1 MRKQKNKVRGSLR
14 KRLMHAFSL
23 VNLITIL
30 LMFAMTTFFIGFSL
44 HVFSGL
50 LSESVAGQMA
60 GALSNGMGMAP
71 ESLGEPYRLTAL
83 DVTAQDI
90 GAQDENPIDIYL
102 IQYKVTRGG
111 TVIYDSMASDKGA
124 LELSNQISQLMLMD
138 RIYDEATMPYTDD
151 QENVVG
157 NVTVTL
163 NNILV
168 FIALVGLVLITVI
181 GAVSIFLIS
190 QVAIFMVGPNVIKPI
205 KELESRLGAMAD
217 GVLEGVFDQSITF
230 KRPVREVVALSDHAN
245 RIMGRMNDY
254 VENLQA
260 QNIILDGQMHQI
272 QTIFQQVDQ
281 GIFHVSADG
290 IIQEAYSLECERL
303 LGGPIANKKISHLLY
318 PENSGEQAFFE
329 ELLQQIFSTDAMAQS
344 VFLSLLPEQLTL
356 NGYFISAGYKMV
368 SPMGH
373 HLDLDGAP
381 SLMVILTNQT
391 EKRDLERQMHQE
403 QSILKMVVKAMI
415 HSDEIIQ
422 LVRAYRQFAQTA
434 IELYDQQEFS
444 FLLREIHTL
453 KGSFG
458 QYDWLQLAQYLNG
471 LEDNLI
477 GARSESTP
485 PESASLDAN
494 HIKEN
499 QIPGLQSL
507 RNQLTP
513 ESLLSVLN
521 QDLNLIRQYA
531 GDAFLEETAL
541 CLVSKE
547 RIIQVE
553 ERIKEILSSD
563 ESREILPLIRALRYQ
578 SVKNLLSHYQDYVE
592 KLSERLEKPVAAL
605 EITGDDILVDPDLYA
620 DTFRNFV
627 HIFRNSLDH
636 GMESLPERLQ
646 AGKSPLGK
654 ITLKIEKLS
663 NGMGLIFTDDGR
675 GIDMDT
681 LSNKYKDKGLEGQ
694 SEKAQVSGD
703 EIGYGEKSGSSDW
716 TINTLI
722 FEEGLSSKDQATM
735 ISGKGFGLSALK
747 VSVEGL
753 KGTVVAYSR
762 MGQGTRIEVL
772 LPLLEVQNSL
782 TSGNELMTGL
792 ETSAR
797 SLLVARFG
805 LDETEKTSSSAN
817 QITLNQMTAVV
828 NLKGTLNMIVMIS
841 VSKPLIYA
849 VAPHLLLYP
858 CTEDEVV
865 AYEDDLLG
873 ELANTLIGN
882 ALRDFNHREDVF
894 QLGIPVIMSHTEG
907 YVKYSQDSMTSTHFG
922 FGDLMLDMHL
932 IPIHSEYII
941 KHLEE
946 A

>member
-1 MRKQKNKVRGSLR
+1 MIKQKNKVRGSLR

-30 LMFAMTTFFIGFSL
+30 LMFAMTTFFIGYSL

-90 GAQDENPIDIYL
+90 GAQDKNPIDVYL
-102 IQYKVTRGG
+102 IQYKVTRGD

-138 RIYDEATMPYTDD
+138 RIYDEASMPYTDD

-205 KELESRLGAMAD
+205 KELESRMGAMAD
-217 GVLEGVFDQSITF
+217 GVLEGVFDQSISF

-260 QNIILDGQMHQI
+260 QNIVLDGQMHQI

-329 ELLQQIFSTDAMAQS
+329 ELLQQIFSTDAMAQT

-356 NGYFISAGYKMV
+356 NGYFISVDYKMV
-368 SPMGH
+368 SPIGH
-373 HLDLDGAP
+373 HLDLNGAP

-458 QYDWLQLAQYLNG
+458 QYDWLQLAHYLNG

-477 GARSESTP
+477 GARSEGAP
-485 PESASLDAN
+485 LDAN
-494 HIKEN
+494 HLKKNE
-499 QIPGLQSL
+499 GL
-507 RNQLTP
+507 RHQLTP
-513 ESLLSVLN
+513 EKLLAVLN

-553 ERIKEILSSD
+553 ERIKEILSTD

-592 KLSERLEKPVAAL
+592 KLSERLEKPVASL

-636 GMESLPERLQ
+636 GMESLPERIQ
-646 AGKSPLGK
+646 VGKSPLGK
-654 ITLKIEKLS
+654 ITLTIEKQS
-663 NGMGLIFTDDGR
+663 NGMRLIFTDDGR

-681 LSNKYKDKGLEGQ
+681 LSNKYKDKGLEAQ
-694 SEKAQVSGD
+694 SETAQVSVN

-747 VSVEGL
+747 VSVERM

-762 MGQGTRIEVL
+762 VGQGTRIEVL
-772 LPLLEVQNSL
+772 LPLLEAQNSL
-782 TSGNELMTGL
+782 TSGSELMTGL
-792 ETSAR
+792 ETSVQ

-858 CTEDEVV
+858 CTADEVV

-894 QLGIPVIMSHTEG
+894 QLGIPVIMSHTQG